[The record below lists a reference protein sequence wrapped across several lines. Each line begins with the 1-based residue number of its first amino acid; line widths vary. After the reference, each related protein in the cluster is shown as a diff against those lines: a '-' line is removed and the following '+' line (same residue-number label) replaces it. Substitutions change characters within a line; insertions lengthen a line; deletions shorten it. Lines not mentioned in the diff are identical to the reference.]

1 MAFSKAPAPEPSTV
15 RPRGAGPRVEAVPDP
30 APGAE
35 RVVGIDH
42 ISSGE
47 RAGRPRRA
55 RGPGRPG
62 AAVRGLPAR
71 TGESAVILRLPP
83 PLDPPIVDPP
93 PAPVVLMPAYFMDP
107 LPFEWPPGSTAAAR
121 EPAREPRRP
130 APVEPPRTR
139 SESYQAAKRFAALC
153 VEILNGYRPPSQLRP
168 LTHPHRLG
176 DVNDQIMRRTVRV
189 RMNPG
194 QAARKGNLV
203 RIRRLLLTEPLA
215 GIAEGVVV
223 LEHGASTW
231 AMAVRFEKA
240 DRPGFG
246 VLGWVCTLVQVV

>member
-1 MAFSKAPAPEPSTV
+1 
-15 RPRGAGPRVEAVPDP
+15 
-30 APGAE
+30 
-35 RVVGIDH
+35 
-42 ISSGE
+42 
-47 RAGRPRRA
+47 
-55 RGPGRPG
+55 
-62 AAVRGLPAR
+62 
-71 TGESAVILRLPP
+71 
-83 PLDPPIVDPP
+83 
-93 PAPVVLMPAYFMDP
+93 MPAYFMDP

-121 EPAREPRRP
+121 ESAREPVREPRRP

-203 RIRRLLLTEPLA
+203 RIRRLLVTEPLA

-223 LEHGASTW
+223 LEHGTSTW

-240 DRPGFG
+240 NRPGFG
-246 VLGWVCTLVQVV
+246 VFGWVCTLVQVV